1 MIISFVS
8 PFGTP
13 VLEAVFTLD
22 SRSLIL
28 DAPFA
33 ASSAPAPNDNEAD
46 SAFKPLQFLPPV
58 SNATINGTAGDT
70 LNGGNGIDTLDL
82 SATGAE
88 NFSDLTIVQDGADVL
103 ITSSEFAGTS
113 SIRLLNET
121 AADIDADQFEF
132 SGSSALVVGDTDGF
146 GLNFLTEF
154 SGPSEAVASGSAELA
169 GLSSLFDEADF
180 SVFHPSIGSEFTY
193 DLA

>member
-1 MIISFVS
+1 MVNINHGGDPMSQPQFEIT
-8 PFGTP
+8 TP
-13 VLEAVFTLD
+13 VTFFGVSETFSLTAPEFEVRLTDLSEDNGGDNQFTAIASDFVFV
-22 SRSLIL
+22 
-28 DAPFA
+28 
-33 ASSAPAPNDNEAD
+33 
-46 SAFKPLQFLPPV
+46 PPV
-58 SNATINGTAGDT
+58 
-70 LNGGNGIDTLDL
+70 
-82 SATGAE
+82 
-88 NFSDLTIVQDGADVL
+88 FSDLTIVQDGADVL

-154 SGPSEAVASGSAELA
+154 SGPSEVAAVSSGTELA

-180 SVFHPSIGSEFTY
+180 GVFHQSFGSEFTY